1 MTNRM
6 KSPDT
11 ILSIRISG
19 LNVTLLTFQ
28 NLSVKISKTSY
39 IDLLF
44 KDKERIYFK
53 KQIEKISPECFGMGM
68 KLIISNESK

>member
-1 MTNRM
+1 M

-11 ILSIRISG
+11 ILSIRIPG

-53 KQIEKISPECFGMGM
+53 KQIVEKISPECFGMGM